1 MFPQGVGE
9 TRNGWSSARRVISEY
24 LDQLPGLS
32 YGQKPQHHRVNQ
44 AKDGGVGSDAEGQ
57 RENSHRRNQRRTP
70 ENTQRVAAV
79 LYKDL
84 HQVSAAGFAALFPEF
99 FMPAELDARPPLRFR
114 ASQARMLQ
122 VIGAVLHVCA
132 QLLVRIVLDAP
143 AVDQRSDERAKRRQ
157 QAHISSGCVLSADA
171 IAAARRFQPS
181 ACWRRR
187 LRPAGVSS

>member
-1 MFPQGVGE
+1 QRTPG
-9 TRNGWSSARRVISEY
+9 SPRRV
-24 LDQLPGLS
+24 
-32 YGQKPQHHRVNQ
+32 
-44 AKDGGVGSDAEGQ
+44 GG
-57 RENSHRRNQRRTP
+57 
-70 ENTQRVAAV
+70 V

-84 HQVSAAGFAALFPEF
+84 LQVAAAGLAAFFLEF
-99 FMPAELDARPPLRFR
+99 SMPAELDARPPLRFR

-157 QAHISSGCVLSADA
+157 QVHISSGCVLSADA